1 MDDSSLLA
9 GSSWPAGGDGGAKAE
24 DEELQCTGF
33 VNWGRAIDVTCG
45 LLGALLLVYSASCAA
60 DPIAD
65 DYADSCPQGTSELRC
80 PDVGVSP
87 PTTTTAVVRGQ
98 P

>member
-24 DEELQCTGF
+24 DEELPCTGF

-45 LLGALLLVYSASCAA
+45 LLGALLLDSRHGGEPRHCA
-60 DPIAD
+60 
-65 DYADSCPQGTSELRC
+65 
-80 PDVGVSP
+80 DVGVSP

>member
-24 DEELQCTGF
+24 DEELQCTRF

-45 LLGALLLVYSASCAA
+45 LLGALAIQRSGSEGCRTPYCL
-60 DPIAD
+60 
-65 DYADSCPQGTSELRC
+65 GRFTSPNRLTWDTE
-80 PDVGVSP
+80 
-87 PTTTTAVVRGQ
+87 RGRGALARG
-98 P
+98 